1 MSDPAQDSQ
10 VHFER
15 VSSELHTILGQQPD
29 IGVPKVISGWL
40 LDRGNP
46 FDLSSR
52 RKPKPQFVIV
62 LGYLL
67 LLVAAFAVF
76 NRG

>member
-1 MSDPAQDSQ
+1 MIDPAQHPQ
-10 VHFER
+10 LQFER
-15 VSSELHTILGQQPD
+15 IRSELHTILGQQPD
-29 IGVPKVISGWL
+29 IGVLKIVSGWL

-62 LGYLL
+62 LGYLVL
-67 LLVAAFAVF
+67 QAAAFAVF

>member
-1 MSDPAQDSQ
+1 MADPAHDPQL
-10 VHFER
+10 HFER
-15 VSSELHTILGQQPD
+15 VSSELRTVLAQQPD
-29 IGVPKVISGWL
+29 IGVLKIVFGWL